1 MPSSLSWLWK
11 CKWFEKAN
19 IFFRVKLGQ
28 IKTSID
34 WVSSNDYETVS
45 NVFAEINFVKE
56 VVLWSDKC
64 SLKDLQK
71 MEADYNRDLIKSRFT
86 TKACVNNYI
95 KDTGKLPENED
106 EEDEEGADKPKESE
120 INTESIISLNPKLNI
135 AIAPGFAK
143 QIEKNINLI
152 EFKLVYYKLHT
163 QAWRQIGVALGKS
176 KNIMIFTVQACNL
189 DAGENITVLFKGL
202 QNNQSLR
209 TLDFSDCSLTDAHG
223 DIILAYIKK

>member
-1 MPSSLSWLWK
+1 
-11 CKWFEKAN
+11 
-19 IFFRVKLGQ
+19 
-28 IKTSID
+28 
-34 WVSSNDYETVS
+34 VS
-45 NVFAEINFVKE
+45 NVFAEINFIKE

-71 MEADYNRDLIKSRFT
+71 MEADYNRDLVKSRFT

-106 EEDEEGADKPKESE
+106 EEEEEGAEKAKESE
-120 INTESIISLNPKLNI
+120 INTESTISLNPKLNI

-189 DAGENITVLFKGL
+189 DAGDNITVLFKGL

-209 TLDFSDCSLTDAHG
+209 TLDFSDCNLTDAHG

>member
-1 MPSSLSWLWK
+1 MIETNAGGS
-11 CKWFEKAN
+11 
-19 IFFRVKLGQ
+19 VKLGQ

-71 MEADYNRDLIKSRFT
+71 MEADYNRDLVKSRFT
-86 TKACVNNYI
+86 TKANINNYI
-95 KDTGKLPENED
+95 KETGKLPENEEE
-106 EEDEEGADKPKESE
+106 EEDEEAEKTKESE
-120 INTESIISLNPKLNI
+120 INTEATISMNPKLNI

-152 EFKLVYYKLHT
+152 EFKLVYYRLHT
-163 QAWRQIGVALGKS
+163 QAWRQIGAALGKS

-189 DAGENITVLFKGL
+189 DAGENI
-202 QNNQSLR
+202 
-209 TLDFSDCSLTDAHG
+209 
-223 DIILAYIKK
+223 